1 MPQSIFL
8 GIFIFFPINFC
19 SISHASCSKFRNKE
33 LFEIDFSEKVSK
45 GTEFIKLD
53 FCLKV
58 IIMIESSDRFETICT
73 DEEYIIEIVF
83 EAFSVY
89 LSKNNINFFSL
100 VKMH

>member
-1 MPQSIFL
+1 
-8 GIFIFFPINFC
+8 
-19 SISHASCSKFRNKE
+19 
-33 LFEIDFSEKVSK
+33 
-45 GTEFIKLD
+45 
-53 FCLKV
+53 
-58 IIMIESSDRFETICT
+58 MIESSDRFETICT